1 MITPATRL
9 PTQTPPNEGRV
20 SSYAEK
26 IKTNFVEKLSI
37 STYLPRLCAI
47 LNEFVP
53 EQFTVT
59 VQQLLE
65 GVWSV
70 RGAECGVGRG
80 RARSERGKVR
90 SGEEQSGVGGA
101 ERGVGGTERG
111 VGAEELYPRE
121 AY

>member
-1 MITPATRL
+1 MKWYSNSEMITPATRL

-65 GVWSV
+65 GVWSGSGGRV
-70 RGAECGVGRG
+70 RG
-80 RARSERGKVR
+80 
-90 SGEEQSGVGGA
+90 GEGQSK
-101 ERGVGGTERG
+101 E
-111 VGAEELYPRE
+111 
-121 AY
+121 